1 MSHHR
6 HKHYKRREP
15 LPLDKDGMFHFER
28 GVVHIGHPPE
38 NPFDRDIKEEKAR
51 LKRIWYAYRLIDTGG
66 KWTGNYRNY
75 PYSPTVAFIDA
86 RGNYYKILPPE
97 QPCEQQ
103 IINFAENRADQ
114 TGNGY
119 VDMFTNFI
127 ERITQPAQ
135 P

>member
-6 HKHYKRREP
+6 HKHYSRREP
-15 LPLDKDGMFHFER
+15 LPLDKEGMFHFER

-75 PYSPTVAFIDA
+75 PFSPTVAFIDA
-86 RGNYYKILPPE
+86 RGNYYKILPVE
-97 QPCEQQ
+97 QEFEQQKMDIETPCE
-103 IINFAENRADQ
+103 N
-114 TGNGY
+114 TGVTGY
-119 VDMFTNFI
+119 YAVFDKFLQRLTN
-127 ERITQPAQ
+127 T
-135 P
+135 

>member
-1 MSHHR
+1 MSYHR
-6 HKHYKRREP
+6 HKHYSRREP

-75 PYSPTVAFIDA
+75 PFSPTVAFIDA
-86 RGNYYKILPPE
+86 RGNYYKILPVEQEFAQQKMDFNNPPE
-97 QPCEQQ
+97 NSGVAGYYVAFDKFLQKLS
-103 IINFAENRADQ
+103 
-114 TGNGY
+114 NG
-119 VDMFTNFI
+119 
-127 ERITQPAQ
+127 
-135 P
+135 